1 MNVLICD
8 DEPVFLEQVREY
20 VQRYMDHRG
29 IAIHLD
35 TATDP
40 RQVMEGE
47 TVYTLAFLDIQMEGM
62 DGISLARELKRRNG
76 KVALFFV
83 TAYRE
88 YQDEAMDLHAFRFF
102 DKPFD
107 PQRLYAG
114 LDKAM
119 EYIDGAYVDVY
130 LYDRQAQVRVLVD
143 EILYVTRENRRV
155 VVATQTQRY
164 LTGERLDVWQEKLPN
179 LFFYP
184 VHKSFLVNL
193 HHVTKYA
200 YSELYLSTGER
211 IPIAPRRQ
219 AAFHKYWFEYLRRR

>member
-8 DEPVFLEQVREY
+8 DEPVFLQQLQEHVG
-20 VQRYMDHRG
+20 RYLEERG
-29 IAIHLD
+29 MSAHLD

-40 RQVMEGE
+40 RQVLERQIP
-47 TVYTLAFLDIQMEGM
+47 YTLAFLD
-62 DGISLARELKRRNG
+62 
-76 KVALFFV
+76 VALFFV

-119 EYIDGAYVDVY
+119 EYIDGAYVDVFVY
-130 LYDRQAQVRVLVD
+130 NQQAQVRLLVD
-143 EILYVTRENRRV
+143 DILYVTRENRRV
-155 VVATQTQRY
+155 VVVTQTQRY
-164 LTGERLDVWQEKLPN
+164 LTGERLDVWQERLPN

-200 YSELYLSTGER
+200 YSELYLVTGER
-211 IPIAPRRQ
+211 IPVAPRRQ